1 MQRQHGVLPALCVI
15 GATVLGC
22 GGSLLYPRE
31 SESREVKL
39 LDGVWKFRV
48 CTQEDQDAGFREK
61 WFARPLEKSGRVI
74 PMPVP
79 ASFNDITQ
87 NATLRDYVGW
97 AWYQTEFFAPSGWLN
112 GEGRV
117 FLRFGSVHYTAVVYL
132 NNQQVAKHVG
142 GHLPFGA
149 EVTKALL
156 YGGKN
161 RVTVAVNNTLT
172 ESTIPQGSV
181 FRPRDPKRYPPD
193 YCKQNVPFDF
203 FNYAG
208 IHRSVALFT
217 TPKHYIRDI
226 TLVTTKV
233 SNSSAAVNY
242 QIDAVPPSPEM
253 TCLLTLLDDQGQQV
267 LEVGDCSGN
276 FTLVNPRLWWP
287 QGTHPNP
294 GYQYTVK
301 VEATLD
307 GVTDVY
313 YQKFGLRT
321 VRATKT
327 QLLLNERP
335 LYLTG
340 FGKHEDA
347 DIRGKGLDLA
357 LIVKDFNLIRW
368 IGANSFRTSH
378 YPYTEELMDQADAQG
393 IAVIDESPAVALG
406 SFDSALLSAHKER
419 MTEMIQRDKNR
430 PSVIMWSV
438 ANEPESAKK
447 QADSYFGELV
457 AHVKRLDTTRP
468 VTAALNAPYSKDLAG
483 QYMDVIMHNNYV
495 AWYGDPGSLQVIEPQ
510 TISEYEAM
518 YAHYRKPIMISEY
531 GAGAV
536 AGLHA
541 DPAFVYSEDFQA
553 QLLFHHHSA
562 FDKLRSKGYFVGE
575 HVWNFADFM
584 TDQKSNR
591 VLGNR
596 KGIFTRNRQ
605 PKAAAKVL
613 RCRYHRLSGRKIMD
627 YDVYC
632 PPSVK

>member
-1 MQRQHGVLPALCVI
+1 MQGQHGVLLALFVI
-15 GATVLGC
+15 GGSVLDC
-22 GGSLLYPRE
+22 SGSQLYPRE

-61 WFARPLEKSGRVI
+61 WFARPLEKSGSVI

-97 AWYQTEFFAPSGWLN
+97 AWYQTEFFAPRGWWN
-112 GEGRV
+112 GKSRV
-117 FLRFGSVHYTAVVYL
+117 FLRFGSVHYVALVYL
-132 NNQQVAKHVG
+132 DNKLVAKHVG

-149 EVTKALL
+149 EVTKALI

-161 RVTVAVNNTLT
+161 RVTVAVSNTLT
-172 ESTIPQGSV
+172 KSTIPQGSV
-181 FRPRDPKRYPPD
+181 FKPQDAERYPPG
-193 YCKQNVPFDF
+193 YQKQNVPFDF

-233 SNSSAAVNY
+233 SNSSASVKYDIDVLPPDPKVN
-242 QIDAVPPSPEM
+242 
-253 TCLLTLLDDQGQQV
+253 CRLTLLDDQGWPV
-267 LEVGDCSGN
+267 LVRQGCSGT
-276 FTLVNPRLWWP
+276 FGVTNPKLWWP
-287 QGTHPNP
+287 QGMHRVP
-294 GYQYTVK
+294 GYQYMAK

-321 VRATKT
+321 VRATET

-340 FGKHEDA
+340 FGMHEDA
-347 DIRGKGLDLA
+347 DIRGRGLDLA
-357 LIVKDFNLIRW
+357 LVVKDFNLIRW

-378 YPYTEELMDQADAQG
+378 YPYSEELMDQADAQG
-393 IAVIDESPAVALG
+393 IAVIDESPAVAQG

-419 MTEMIQRDKNR
+419 MTELVQRDKNR

-438 ANEPESAKK
+438 VNEPQSAQP
-447 QADSYFGELV
+447 QADRYFGELV
-457 AHVKRLDTTRP
+457 AHVKTLDPTRP
-468 VTAALNAPYSKDLAG
+468 VTAALSGHYNKDLAG
-483 QYMDVIMHNNYV
+483 QYMDVIMHNKYA
-495 AWYGDPGSLQVIEPQ
+495 AWYTNPGSLQVIERQ

-518 YAHYRKPIMISEY
+518 HGHYRKPIMISEY
-531 GAGAV
+531 GADAV
-536 AGLHA
+536 TGLHA
-541 DPAFVYSEDFQA
+541 DPAFVFTEDFQA
-553 QLLFHHHSA
+553 QLLFHHHKA
-562 FDKLRSKGYFVGE
+562 FDQLRSKGYFVGE

-584 TDQKSNR
+584 TDQDPR
-591 VLGNR
+591 RAFGNR

-613 RCRYHRLSGRKIMD
+613 RCRYHKLSGRTIGD
-627 YDVYC
+627 FDAYC
-632 PPSVK
+632 PPS